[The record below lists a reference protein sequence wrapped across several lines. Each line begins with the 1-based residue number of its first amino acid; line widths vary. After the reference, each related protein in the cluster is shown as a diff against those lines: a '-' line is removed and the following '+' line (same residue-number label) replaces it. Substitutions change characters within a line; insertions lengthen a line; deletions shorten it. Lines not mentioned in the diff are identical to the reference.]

1 MKLSPI
7 AWLCV
12 LLAAAGCRSDMH
24 DQPKFEALEANP
36 FFADGRAARPSI
48 ASTVARGELYADEH
62 LYAGRHDGEPARSYP
77 IEITPATLARG
88 RQRFDIYCAPCH
100 GRLGD
105 GNGMV
110 AMRGFRH
117 PPSYH
122 SERLRAAPPG
132 HFFDV
137 ITNGFGSMT
146 DFSDRIRAHD
156 RWAIAAYIEAL
167 QLAQHALREE
177 LSIEDLTQLSKGND
191 G

>member
-1 MKLSPI
+1 MKLRRI
-7 AWLCV
+7 AWLGV

-36 FFADGRAARPSI
+36 FFADGRAARPHI

-62 LYAGRHDGEPARSYP
+62 LYTGWIDGELAPSYP
-77 IEITPATLARG
+77 IEITAVTLARG

-110 AMRGFRH
+110 AIRGFRH

-122 SERLRAAPPG
+122 SERLRTVPPG

-146 DFSDRIRAHD
+146 DFSDRIRAED

-167 QLAQHALREE
+167 QLAQHAL
-177 LSIEDLTQLSKGND
+177 LEDLSAEDLMRLRKGND
-191 G
+191 R